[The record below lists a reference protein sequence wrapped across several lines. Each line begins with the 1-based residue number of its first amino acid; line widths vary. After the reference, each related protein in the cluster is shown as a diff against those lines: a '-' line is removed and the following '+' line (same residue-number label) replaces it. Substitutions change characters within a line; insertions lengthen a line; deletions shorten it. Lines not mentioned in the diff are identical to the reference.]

1 MRDTDVTNFQD
12 AINKINARQNFTY
25 DLSKN
30 NNRYIVSQKNVF
42 KGKNPSLFCE
52 LPIILRENMDT
63 YDSFGGW
70 YDEKTNLYHVDFNFH
85 LSILKYALML
95 AKENDQIA
103 IYDKKENKVIY
114 LNNI

>member
-1 MRDTDVTNFQD
+1 MKTTKFQD
-12 AINKINARQNFTY
+12 AINKINSKQDFTY
-25 DLSKN
+25 NLNNSKG
-30 NNRYIVSQKNVF
+30 RYIVSQKNVF

-95 AKENDQIA
+95 AKENNQIS
-103 IYDKKENKVIY
+103 IYDNVENKVIY